1 MSATNLSSLN
11 DNKRAQ
17 EPTARGAGPAG
28 TTAVKTAQVTKDQTL
43 PTVVAI
49 IQATHNSGY
58 VAHAYAAI
66 TPPATGVNP
75 YGK

>member
-11 DNKRAQ
+11 NNKMAQ

-43 PTVVAI
+43 PTTAPI
-49 IQATHNSGY
+49 AQATRNGGY

>member
-49 IQATHNSGY
+49 VQATHNGGY

-66 TPPATGVNP
+66 TPPVAGVNP